1 MLNYGT
7 HPEVLGPLTAAQRS
21 IWAAQQLRP
30 EVPYN
35 FAGFLTIDHDV
46 DAERLMVACESM
58 AARFGTPCARLSVE
72 DGEPIFVIDRSFPE
86 TMHCIDLR
94 AERDA
99 VAAARRWMDEEYRR
113 PIDLLG
119 DRLTHFA
126 LLRIADDV
134 SYFYMR
140 THHVLL
146 DGYATNNLLRHIA
159 DVYSGSVAAETEV
172 DFSEF
177 SVIREADLKYR
188 QSSRSAADF
197 EYWKTVMHGP
207 VEVADL
213 AGMERS
219 VTPRHPLV
227 RELVCDELLSQN
239 GLGQF
244 EVARVVATLATFI
257 AKTTGRQRVSL
268 SLPVSGRTTAALK
281 RCGGMVSNLVPLFV
295 TIDDADTIGA
305 LDDQVAKAVIGA
317 LRHQQ
322 FRRWP
327 ELVADA
333 GRRDT
338 NIEFGQ
344 VINVFDFADAFFFGP
359 SEAVVNVLTTFPI
372 QDIAVNIYPRPGGG
386 TSRIQFAWNPD
397 RYTTDEIDRHITRL
411 ESLLGRL
418 LAADASLV
426 VGEVPLLDRRERHQ
440 VLEEWSGTDVQA
452 PVGVAPELL
461 AAAAAADPE
470 AVAVVD
476 GARELSYRE
485 LDEWSTRL
493 ARVLIEA
500 GVGPERAVGVALD
513 RSAELVVAWWAVV
526 KAGGIYVPVDSAHPV
541 DRIASVLDSVAAVC
555 VLTCGAGEV
564 AGAGARPV
572 LRVDGLGVSGQ
583 SEWSQEP
590 VTLLAENTAYVIFT
604 SGSTGTPKGVAVRHA
619 GLPGV
624 VAAQRDLLKLGV
636 DERLLMVA
644 SPTFDASVFEILWA
658 VGAGATL
665 VVAPRDVYAADALTE
680 FLQTQ
685 RVTAAV
691 LTPTVLSSL
700 DRARLDAMRTLVTAG
715 EDCPRELVDA
725 WAPGRRLVNAY
736 GPSEATIW
744 ATSAP
749 VVAGQPVDIG
759 APIPGVRALVLDAG
773 LNPTPIGVVGELY
786 LAGAALA
793 SGYVGRAELTTERFV
808 ANPYGQGGARM
819 YRTGDLVRWNMNG
832 ALQYMGRADEQ
843 VKVRGNRIELGEVQ
857 AVLAGGP
864 GVEQAVVIVRED
876 RPGDKRLV
884 GYVTGAGTSAIDS
897 AAIRA
902 ALGDRL
908 PAYMIPS
915 AIIVLDALPLTTNGK
930 LDIRALPIPEI
941 AAGEYRA
948 PSDAV
953 EQTLAAVYAQVLG
966 LERVGVDDSFFD
978 LGGDSIMSMQVVSR
992 ARTAGVLCRPRDI
1005 FVEQTV
1011 ARLAQVATMV
1021 TGDTDEGDDG
1031 LGEVIAT
1038 PIVRWLQDAQGEIGQ
1053 FNQTIV
1059 VTVPSAVTEAD
1070 VVVVLQGLLDRHAM
1084 LRLRAEDNSVG
1095 AWSLTVPEPGSVDAR
1110 GCLQSVDVLSD
1121 EALVQARA
1129 RLNPATG
1136 TMLSALW
1143 AGSTAQLALV
1153 IHHLAVDGV
1162 SWRILLEDINIG
1174 WTQHHAGQPV
1184 ALPPGG
1190 TSFARWSALIDEH
1203 ARTAEVLEHAEAWK
1217 RVAATPALLPAV
1229 RPELDTYA
1237 TAHTLSVPLD
1247 VETTRILLGEAAAAF
1262 HAGVGE
1268 ILLIAFGLAVA
1279 ELSGNSGAPVGIDVE
1294 GHGRQEELGVST
1306 NSPVDLSRTVG
1317 WFTSKY
1323 PVALSVGRL
1332 DWAQVSAGDP
1342 ALGAVIKD
1350 AKEQLRALP
1359 DGITYGLLRYANPE
1373 VDLGGAEP
1381 VIGFNYLG
1389 RLGGGV
1395 GPADQMWLPSPDAL
1409 SAAAVTA
1416 AVPVSLAHTVT
1427 LNAGILDTEAGPH
1440 LEANWTWAPSMDD
1453 AQVGRL
1459 SQLWIEA
1466 LTGIC
1471 AHVCGGGGGLTP
1483 SDIAPAHLTQQQIG
1497 ELEQHHRV
1505 ADVLPLTPL
1514 QQGLLFLA
1522 TAHVNGDD
1530 VYAVQLNLTLAGLL
1544 DAHRLRDAVH
1554 AVVTRHP
1561 NLAAHFYPQFDP
1573 PVQVIPADPVVPWQ
1587 YAELDGGI
1595 DAEAPFEQLC
1605 AAERAAVCDLSR
1617 PPLFRV
1623 ALIRTGHDQHRLVLT
1638 SHHTVL
1644 DGWSLPILLQEIF
1657 ASYGGHSLPPAV
1669 PYRRFV
1675 TWLADRDLDA
1685 ALTAWQDVLSGF
1697 ETPTLVGPL
1706 HKLGSGRRGTQSR
1719 RLSARATQALTEL
1732 ARAHHTTV
1740 NTVLQAG
1747 WAQLLVWLTGQHDV
1761 AFGAAVSGRPTEVA
1775 GAESMVGLL
1784 INTVPVRAR
1793 ITATTTAAELLEQL
1807 HSVSNR
1813 TLDHQHVALPEIH
1826 RVTGQDQ
1833 LFDTLFVYENYP
1845 IDPAAFGTVMGTGEL
1860 AIAGFSSREATHYP
1874 LALQVTPGHELV
1886 LSIEH
1891 DTDVFD
1897 VESVEV
1903 LVGRLELVLAA
1914 MVADPLRRLSSVDVL
1929 GADERERLDVMGNRA
1944 LLGRP
1949 VAGVSIPELFAGQV
1963 ARTADA
1969 VALSCRDRSWT
1980 YAAVDRDS
1988 NRLAHF
1994 LIGLGAGPGRCVAV
2008 MFGRSAEGIIA
2019 ILAVLKTGAAYVP
2032 IDPAV
2037 PDARI
2042 DFVVGDAKPVAV
2054 VTTATLAGRFGA
2066 HDVVVVDIDDPAID
2080 AQTGASLPLPASDD
2094 VAHIIYTSGTTG
2106 IPKGVATTH
2115 HNVTQLLESLH
2126 VGLPSGPGQVWSQ
2139 WYSFAFDA
2147 SVEEIW
2153 GALFHG
2159 SRLLVIPESIGPDEF
2174 QALLIDEHVTV
2185 LHQTPSAVS
2194 ALSVEAL
2201 ESVALV
2207 VAAEACSAELVD
2219 RWAPGRV
2226 MTNAYGPTETT
2237 MCVTVS
2243 KPLAAGSGTP
2253 TIGGPVPGAA
2263 LFVLDAWLRPVPVGV
2278 VGELYVAGLGLGLG
2292 YVSRSSLT
2300 ASRFVA
2306 CPFGAPGERMYRTGD
2321 LVRWRA
2327 DGNLQYLGRADE
2339 QVKIRGYRIELGEIQ
2354 AALADVVGVEQAVVI
2369 VREDRPG
2376 DKRLVG
2382 YVTQSPEAELAGGV
2396 DTAGARVA
2404 LGERLPPYMVP
2415 AAVVAV
2421 DALPLTVN
2429 GKLDTRALPE
2439 PRYQETQYRAP
2450 SNPAEEI
2457 LADIYARV
2465 LGLERVGVDDSFFDL
2480 GGDSLSA
2487 MRLIAAINKSMN
2499 THLTVRA
2506 LFDTATIAKLAPGL
2520 RTDTGGRA
2528 PLVPTSRPAVIPLS
2542 FSQRRL
2548 WFLDQ
2553 LHGASPVYNMAVALR
2568 LSGQLD
2574 LDALGAALFDVV
2586 SRHESLRTVFRDE
2599 EGVPYQQVLA
2609 PESAEFCWEVVDATA
2624 WPPAQLDEAIGAA
2637 ARHTFDLSVEIP
2649 INAKLFTVPG
2659 DEHVLVATVHHI
2671 AADGWSVAPL
2681 MRDLTVAY
2689 ASRCGGHAPRWAPLP
2704 VQYADYTLWQRDQ
2717 LGDLEDSESAIATQV
2732 AYWQDALAGMPEH
2745 LSLPTDRPYPA
2756 VADYRGASLDLEW
2769 PEQLQ
2774 HAVRSLAR
2782 EHGATSF
2789 MVIQAALAVLLSKI
2803 SASSDVAVGVAVAG
2817 RDEPALDELVGFFV
2831 NTLVLRVDI
2840 DGDPTFADLLGQVRT
2855 RSLGAL
2861 EHQDVPFEVLV
2872 ERLNPIRSRSSHPL
2886 VQVGLT
2892 WQNLPGQD
2900 AAGLGLGDLRITQIP
2915 VHTNT
2920 ARMDLTFS
2928 LGERFTEAGEPA
2940 GIGGAVEFRTDVFDL
2955 QSVESLIA
2963 RLHRVLSAVT
2973 ANPLARLSS
2982 VDLLDDDE
2990 RARLDELGNRAALSA
3005 PVTPVSIP
3013 ELFAAQVVRTP
3024 EAVAISCGPRSWTYR
3039 ELDEES
3045 NRLAH
3050 LLIGHGAGPGQCV
3063 ALLSERRG
3071 EAIIAILAVLKSG
3084 AAYLPIA
3091 PAVPDARIEF
3101 MISDASP
3108 VTAIASAILR
3118 SRLDGYGL
3126 PVIDISGPAVGAQPS
3141 TALAGPAADD
3151 IAHIVYTSG
3160 TTGIPKGVATTH
3172 HNVTQVLGYEHLGI
3186 PSGPGQ
3192 VWSQWYS
3199 YAFDASVEEIW
3210 GPLLHGGSLVVV
3222 PESLVPEDFQEFL
3235 VSERV
3240 TVLHQTPSAA
3250 AALSPEALEG
3260 MALVVA
3266 AEACSAE
3273 MVDRWAPGRLMVNA
3287 YGPTESTLC
3296 VTVSP
3301 PLAAGSGTP
3310 AIGVPVAGAALF
3322 VLDTWTRRVPAGVVG
3337 ELYIAG
3343 HGLGAGYL
3351 HRSGLTAS
3359 RFVACPFGEPGQPG
3373 LRMYRTGDL
3382 VRWGTDGQ
3390 LHYMGRADDQV
3401 KIRGYRIE
3409 LGEIQTALA
3418 DLDGVEQAVVI
3429 VREDRPGDKR
3439 LVGYVT
3445 GVIEPAKARAA
3456 LAERIPAYMVPAAVV
3471 VIDALPLTVNGKL
3484 DTRALPEPQYQETQY
3499 RAPSNPV
3506 EETLAGLYA
3515 EVLGL
3520 PRVGVDD
3527 SFFDLGGDSL
3537 SAMRLIAAIN
3547 KSMNTHLTVRA
3558 LFDTPTVS
3566 RLSGQLDRHAS
3577 DPRYVAVHGSEG
3589 AEVRAADLTL
3599 DKFIDAKTLSVATT
3613 LPKPSRE
3620 ARTVLLT
3627 GATGFLGRY
3636 LVLQWLEK
3644 LELLDGK
3651 LICLVRAS
3659 SDEEARRRLEQIF
3672 DSGDPE
3678 LLRHFHELAEDHLEV
3693 VAGDKGEAG
3702 LGLTEE
3708 TWQRLADTVDVIVDS
3723 AAVVSGALSY
3733 GELFGPNVAG
3743 TAELIRLAFTT
3754 KLKMFTFV
3762 STANVGDPIKR
3773 VAFTEDAD
3781 IRDICATRAIKDS
3794 YANGYGSSKWAGEVL
3809 LREAHDL
3816 CGLPIGVFRC
3826 DMILADTT
3834 YAGQLN
3840 VSDVF
3845 SKMIL
3850 SIVTTGLA
3858 PKSFYRL
3865 DADGNRR
3872 RAHFDGLPVEFVAE
3886 AITTL
3891 GVQVV
3896 DGFQTYH
3903 VMNPHDDGIGLDE
3916 YVDWLIEAGYPIER
3930 IDDFQNWLQRF
3941 GTALQALPD
3950 KHRRNSVQ
3958 QMYLTLVQDP
3968 ERVSPVVPTVGSFA
3982 PADRFRAAVQE
3993 AKIGPDSDNPDI
4005 PQVSAANIVK
4015 YVTDM
4020 ELLGLL

>member
-7 HPEVLGPLTAAQRS
+7 QPDVLGPLTAAQRS
-21 IWAAQQLRP
+21 IWVAQQLRP

-35 FAGFLTIDHDV
+35 FAGFVTIDHDV

-58 AARFGTPCARLSVE
+58 AARFGTPCARLSLQ
-72 DGEPIFVIDRSFPE
+72 DGEPVFVVDRSFPE
-86 TMHCIDLR
+86 TMPCIDLR
-94 AERDA
+94 AEPDA

-113 PIDLLG
+113 PVDLLVE
-119 DRLTHFA
+119 RLTYFA
-126 LLRIADDV
+126 LLRIADEL

-159 DVYSGSVAAETEV
+159 DVYSGTVAAETDV

-177 SVIREADLKYR
+177 AVLREADQKY
-188 QSSRSAADF
+188 QGSSRSEADF
-197 EYWKTVMHGP
+197 EYWKKILSGRAEAV
-207 VEVADL
+207 DL

-219 VTPRHPLV
+219 VTPRHPVV
-227 RELVCDELLSQN
+227 RDLVCDELLSHN
-239 GLGQF
+239 GLAQYD
-244 EVARVVATLATFI
+244 VARVVATVAAFI
-257 AKTTGRQRVSL
+257 AKTTGRHNVSL

-281 RCGGMVSNLVPLFV
+281 RCGGMVSNLVPLYV
-295 TIDDADTIGA
+295 TVDDADTIGA
-305 LDDQVAKAVIGA
+305 LDDQVARAVVGA

-333 GRRDT
+333 GPRDT

-344 VINVFDFADAFFFGP
+344 VINVFDFADVFFFGA

-386 TSRIQFAWNPD
+386 ASRIQFAWNPD
-397 RYTTDEIDRHITRL
+397 RYTDAEIDRHIARL

-418 LAADASLV
+418 LSADAPLV
-426 VGEVPLLDRRERHQ
+426 IGELALLDQREHDL
-440 VLEEWSGTDVQA
+440 VLVQWSGAGVQA
-452 PVGVAPELL
+452 PTGVAPQVL
-461 AAAAAADPE
+461 AAAVANTPD

-476 GARELSYRE
+476 GNRELSYRE
-485 LDEWSTRL
+485 LDEWSTRC
-493 ARVLIEA
+493 ARVLIET
-500 GVGPERAVGVALD
+500 GVGPQRAVGVAMD
-513 RSAELVVAWWAVV
+513 RSAELVVAWWAVA
-526 KAGGIYVPVDSAHPV
+526 KAGGVYVPVDGTHPAE
-541 DRIASVLDSVAAVC
+541 RIATVLDSVAAVC
-555 VLTCGAGEV
+555 VLTCGSGDV
-564 AGAGARPV
+564 AGAGTRPV
-572 LRVDGLGVSGQ
+572 LRLDGRDVSER
-583 SEWSQEP
+583 SAEP
-590 VTLLAENTAYVIFT
+590 ITDAMLCPQDTAYVIFT
-604 SGSTGTPKGVAVRHA
+604 SGSTGTPKGVTVTHA

-624 VAAQRDLLKLGV
+624 AAAQRDLLGLDSGARV
-636 DERLLMVA
+636 LMVA
-644 SPTFDASVFEILWA
+644 SPTFDASVFEMLWA
-658 VGAGATL
+658 AGAGAAL
-665 VVAPRDVYAADALTE
+665 VVAPPEVYAAEALTA
-680 FLQTQ
+680 LVQNQ

-700 DRARLDAMRTLVTAG
+700 DRAKLGAVRTLVTAG

-744 ATSAP
+744 ATSTPMA
-749 VVAGQPVDIG
+749 AGRPINIG
-759 APIPGVRALVLDAG
+759 TPIPGMCTLVLDAG

-786 LAGAALA
+786 LGGAAVA
-793 SGYVGRAELTTERFV
+793 SGYIGRAALTSERFV
-808 ANPYGQGGARM
+808 ANPYAPAGARM
-819 YRTGDLVRWNMNG
+819 YRTGDLVRWNADG

-843 VKVRGNRIELGEVQ
+843 VKIRGNRIELGEVQ
-857 AVLAGGP
+857 IVLAGVP
-864 GVEQAVVIVRED
+864 GVEQAVVIVRAD
-876 RPGDKRLV
+876 GPGDKRLV
-884 GYVTGAGTSAIDS
+884 GYVTGRVDPAR
-897 AAIRA
+897 IRA
-902 ALGDRL
+902 VLGDRL

-915 AIIVLDALPLTTNGK
+915 AIVALDALPLTANGK
-930 LDIRALPIPEI
+930 LDIRALPAPEI
-941 AAGEYRA
+941 TAGEYRA
-948 PSDAV
+948 PVNDV

-966 LERVGVDDSFFD
+966 LPRVGVDDSFFD

-992 ARTAGVLCRPRDI
+992 ARAAGVLCRPRDI

-1011 ARLAQVATMV
+1011 ARLARVATVV
-1021 TGDTDEGDDG
+1021 TGDAETDDDG

-1038 PIVRWLQDAQGEIGQ
+1038 PIMRWLHEVPGESGE
-1053 FNQTIV
+1053 FNQTMV
-1059 VTVPSAVTEAD
+1059 VTAPSGATDAD
-1070 VVVVLQGLLDRHAM
+1070 ALVVLQALLDRHPM
-1084 LRLRAEDNSVG
+1084 LRLRAGDNG
-1095 AWSLTVPEPGSVDAR
+1095 TGGWSLTVPEAGSADAS
-1110 GCLQSVDVLSD
+1110 GCLRSVEVLSD
-1121 EALVQARA
+1121 EVLTQARA
-1129 RLNPATG
+1129 RLNPV
-1136 TMLSALW
+1136 
-1143 AGSTAQLALV
+1143 AGSMVSAVWARSTSELALV

-1162 SWRILLEDINIG
+1162 SWRILLEDINIS
-1174 WTQHHAGQPV
+1174 WAQHRAGQPV
-1184 ALPPGG
+1184 ALPSGG
-1190 TSFARWSALIDEH
+1190 TSFARWAARLDEH
-1203 ARTAEVLEHAEAWK
+1203 ARTAEVVRYADTWR
-1217 RVAATPALLPAV
+1217 RVAATPALLPVV
-1229 RPELDTYA
+1229 RPESDTYA
-1237 TAHTLSVPLD
+1237 TAHSMTVSLD
-1247 VETTRILLGEAAAAF
+1247 AETTRALLGEVPAAF
-1262 HAGVGE
+1262 HAGAGD
-1268 ILLIAFGLAVA
+1268 ILLIAYGLAVA
-1279 ELSGNSGAPVGIDVE
+1279 QLSGNTGAAIGIDVE
-1294 GHGRQEELGVST
+1294 GHGRQEDLGA
-1306 NSPVDLSRTVG
+1306 NSRSPLDLSRTVG

-1323 PVALSVGRL
+1323 PVALNVGRL
-1332 DWAQVSAGDP
+1332 DWSQVRAGET
-1342 ALGAVIKD
+1342 ALGGVIKE

-1359 DGITYGLLRYANPE
+1359 DGMTYGLLRYANPE
-1373 VDLGGAEP
+1373 VDLAGAQP

-1389 RLGGGV
+1389 RLGGV
-1395 GPADQMWLPSPDAL
+1395 GEREGELWLPSPDAP
-1409 SAAAVTA
+1409 AAAALTA
-1416 AVPVSLAHTVT
+1416 AVPLALPHTVA
-1427 LNAGILDTEAGPH
+1427 LNVGIWETGADAEPCLR
-1440 LEANWTWAPSMDD
+1440 ANWTWAASIDD
-1453 AQVGRL
+1453 GQVNRL
-1459 SQLWIEA
+1459 SQLWVEA

-1471 AHVCGGGGGLTP
+1471 AHVRSGGGGLTP
-1483 SDIAPAHLTQQQIG
+1483 SDLVPAHLTQRQID
-1497 ELEQHHRV
+1497 ELEQHHHI

-1514 QQGLLFLA
+1514 QQGLLFHA
-1522 TAHVNGDD
+1522 TAHTSTDD
-1530 VYAVQLNLTLAGLL
+1530 VYAVQLDLTVGGPL
-1544 DAHRLRDAVH
+1544 DTRRLRDAVH
-1554 AVVTRHP
+1554 TVVARHP
-1561 NLAAHFYPQFDP
+1561 NLAARFHPQFDP
-1573 PVQVIPADPVVPWQ
+1573 PVQIIPADPVTPWQ
-1587 YAELDGGI
+1587 YLELEGTGI
-1595 DAEAPFEQLC
+1595 EDRVELLC
-1605 AAERAAVCDLSR
+1605 AAERAAVCDLTN

-1623 ALIRTGHDQHRLVLT
+1623 ALIRTGTDRHRVVLT
-1638 SHHTVL
+1638 SHHSVL

-1675 TWLADRDLDA
+1675 MWLAERDHDA
-1685 ALTAWQDVLSGF
+1685 AREAWRDVLDGF
-1697 ETPTLVGPL
+1697 ETPTLVGPP
-1706 HKLGSGRRGTQSR
+1706 HKMGSGRRGTQT
-1719 RLSARATQALTEL
+1719 LHLPEQITAALTDL
-1732 ARAHHTTV
+1732 ARTHHTTV

-1747 WAQLLVWLTGQHDV
+1747 WAQLLVGLTGQHDV
-1761 AFGAAVSGRPTEVA
+1761 AFGAAVSGRPADVA

-1793 ITATTTAAELLEQL
+1793 IDGTTTTAALLEQL
-1807 HSVSNR
+1807 HEVSHR

-1826 RVTGQDQ
+1826 RVVGQDQ

-1845 IDPAAFGTVMGTGEL
+1845 IDTAAFGTDSAAGEL
-1860 AIAGFSSREATHYP
+1860 GIQGVSSREATHYP
-1874 LALQVTPGHELV
+1874 LALQVTPGPELV

-1897 VESVEV
+1897 APSVAA
-1903 LVGRLELVLAA
+1903 LVGRLARVLET
-1914 MVADPLRRLSSVDVL
+1914 MVADPGGRLSSMDVL
-1929 GADERERLDVMGNRA
+1929 GADEHERLAEMGNLA
-1944 LLGRP
+1944 VLSRP
-1949 VAGVSIPELFAGQV
+1949 VVGASVPELFAQQV

-1969 VALSCRDRSWT
+1969 VALSCRGRSWT
-1980 YAAVDRDS
+1980 YAEVDRES
-1988 NRLAHF
+1988 NRLAHA
-1994 LIGLGAGPGRCVAV
+1994 LIGLGARPGRCVAL

-2042 DFVVGDAKPVAV
+2042 DFVMGDAGPVAV
-2054 VTTATLAGRFGA
+2054 VTNAELSGRFAAYDVAIVDVA
-2066 HDVVVVDIDDPAID
+2066 HPSVDEQSEA
-2080 AQTGASLPLPASDD
+2080 ALPLPAADD
-2094 VAHIIYTSGTTG
+2094 IAHVIYTSGTTG
-2106 IPKGVATTH
+2106 TPKGVATTH
-2115 HNVTQLLESLH
+2115 HNVTQLLAELH
-2126 VGLPSGPGQVWSQ
+2126 VGLPSGPGEVWSQ
-2139 WYSFAFDA
+2139 WYSYAFDA

-2153 GALFHG
+2153 GALLHG
-2159 SRLLVIPESIGPDEF
+2159 SRLLVIPESLGANPLEF
-2174 QALLIDEHVTV
+2174 QALLVDEHVTV

-2194 ALSVEAL
+2194 ALDVEAL
-2201 ESVALV
+2201 DSVALV

-2263 LFVLDAWLRPVPVGV
+2263 MFVLDGWLRPVPVGT

-2292 YVSRSSLT
+2292 YVRRSSLT

-2306 CPFGAPGERMYRTGD
+2306 CPFGEPGQRMYRTGD
-2321 LVRWRA
+2321 LVRWCV
-2327 DGNLQYLGRADE
+2327 DGTLQYLGRADA

-2354 AALADVVGVEQAVVI
+2354 AALAEVVGVDQAVVI

-2382 YVTQSPEAELAGGV
+2382 YVTESVAGLV
-2396 DTAGARVA
+2396 DTAGARVV

-2429 GKLDTRALPE
+2429 GKLDIRALPV
-2439 PRYQETQYRAP
+2439 PQYQETQYRAP
-2450 SNPAEEI
+2450 SNVVEEI
-2457 LADIYARV
+2457 LADIYAHV
-2465 LGLERVGVDDSFFDL
+2465 LGLPRVGVDDSFFDL

-2487 MRLIAAINKSMN
+2487 MRLIAAVNKSVN
-2499 THLTVRA
+2499 TRLTVRA
-2506 LFDTATIAKLAPGL
+2506 LFDTPTIAQLAPCL
-2520 RTDTGGRA
+2520 RADSDGRA
-2528 PLVPTSRPAVIPLS
+2528 PLVPVARPDVVPLS

-2553 LHGASPVYNMAVALR
+2553 LHGPSAVYNMAVALR
-2568 LSGQLD
+2568 LTGPLD
-2574 LDALGAALFDVV
+2574 LDALGMALSDVV
-2586 SRHESLRTVFRDE
+2586 IRHESLCTVFRAE

-2609 PESAEFCWEVVDATA
+2609 PEQVEFGWEVVDATA
-2624 WPPAQLDEAIGAA
+2624 WAPSELDDAIGDV
-2637 ARHTFDLSVEIP
+2637 ARHAFDLAAEIP
-2649 INAKLFTVPG
+2649 MHAKLFAVSAG
-2659 DEHVLVATVHHI
+2659 EHVLVAAVHHI

-2689 ASRCGGHAPRWAPLP
+2689 ASRSDGQAPTWAPLP
-2704 VQYADYTLWQRDQ
+2704 VQYADYTLWQREQ
-2717 LGDLEDSESAIATQV
+2717 LGDIDDSDSPIATQL

-2745 LSLPTDRPYPA
+2745 LALPTDRPYPA
-2756 VADYRGASLDLEW
+2756 VADSRGTSVDLEW
-2769 PEQLQ
+2769 PEQVQ
-2774 HAVRSLAR
+2774 HAVRALAR
-2782 EHGATSF
+2782 EHGATTF

-2803 SASSDVAVGVAVAG
+2803 TASSDVAVGCAVAG

-2831 NTLVLRVDI
+2831 NTLVLRVDAG
-2840 DGDPTFADLLGQVRT
+2840 GDPTFADLLAQVRT
-2855 RSLGAL
+2855 RSLEAL

-2872 ERLNPIRSRSSHPL
+2872 DKLNPIRSRSSHPL

-2928 LGERFTEAGEPA
+2928 LGERFTETGEPA
-2940 GIGGAVEFRTDVFDL
+2940 GIAGAVEFRTDVFDVV
-2955 QSVESLIA
+2955 SVEALIA
-2963 RLHRVLSAVT
+2963 RLRRVVEAVAADPSGRLSAVE
-2973 ANPLARLSS
+2973 
-2982 VDLLDDDE
+2982 VLDAAECD
-2990 RARLDELGNRAALSA
+2990 RLDVLGNRAMLSA
-3005 PVTPVSIP
+3005 PVTPTSIP
-3013 ELFAAQVVRTP
+3013 ELFAAQVNHEP
-3024 EAVAISCGPRSWTYR
+3024 DAVAISCGQRSWTYR

-3050 LLIGHGAGPGQCV
+3050 LLIGNGAGPGRCV

-3071 EAIIAILAVLKSG
+3071 EAIVAILAVLKSG

-3101 MISDASP
+3101 MIGDADP
-3108 VTAIASAILR
+3108 IAAIASTALR

-3126 PVIDISGPAVGAQPS
+3126 AVLDLCDAAPATSPG
-3141 TALAGPAADD
+3141 TAPAGPAADD

-3172 HNVTQVLGYEHLGI
+3172 HNVTQVLGYEHLGV

-3210 GPLLHGGSLVVV
+3210 GPLLHGGRLVVV
-3222 PESLVPEDFQEFL
+3222 PESLVPEDFQAFL
-3235 VSERV
+3235 VSEGV

-3250 AALSPEALEG
+3250 AALSPEALQG

-3301 PLAAGSGTP
+3301 PLTAGSGTP

-3322 VLDTWTRRVPAGVVG
+3322 VLDGWMRRVPVGVVG

-3343 HGLGAGYL
+3343 RGLGAGYV

-3359 RFVACPFGEPGQPG
+3359 RFVACPFGDPGQ
-3373 LRMYRTGDL
+3373 RMYRTGDL
-3382 VRWGTDGQ
+3382 VRWGNDGQ
-3390 LHYMGRADDQV
+3390 LHYVGRADEQV

-3439 LVGYVT
+3439 LVGYIT
-3445 GVIEPAKARAA
+3445 GTVDPATTRAA
-3456 LAERIPAYMVPAAVV
+3456 LAEQLPAYMVPAAVV
-3471 VIDALPLTVNGKL
+3471 IIDALPLTVNGKL
-3484 DTRALPEPQYQETQY
+3484 DTRALPEPQYQEAQY

-3506 EETLAGLYA
+3506 EETLASLYA
-3515 EVLGL
+3515 DVLGL
-3520 PRVGVDD
+3520 SRVGVDD

-3547 KSMNTHLTVRA
+3547 KSMSTNLTVRA

-3566 RLSGQLDRHAS
+3566 SLSGQLDKHAS
-3577 DPRYVAVHGSEG
+3577 DPRFVAVHGSG
-3589 AEVRAADLTL
+3589 VGEVRAADLTL
-3599 DKFIDAKTLSVATT
+3599 DKFIDAETLSAATALT
-3613 LPKPSRE
+3613 MPCGE

-3678 LLRHFHELAEDHLEV
+3678 LLRHFQELAEDHLEV
-3693 VAGDKGEAG
+3693 IAGDKGEAD
-3702 LGLTEE
+3702 LGLSEE
-3708 TWQRLADTVDVIVDS
+3708 VWQRLADTVDVVVDS

-3733 GELFGPNVAG
+3733 GELFGPNVVG
-3743 TAELIRLAFTT
+3743 TAELIRLALTT
-3754 KLKMFTFV
+3754 KLKMYTFV
-3762 STANVGDPIKR
+3762 STANVGDPVKR

-3781 IRDICATRAIKDS
+3781 IREICATRVIKDA

-3840 VSDVF
+3840 SSDVF

-3850 SIVTTGLA
+3850 SIVTTGVA

-3930 IDDFQNWLQRF
+3930 VDDFQEWLQRF
-3941 GTALQALPD
+3941 GAALRALPE
-3950 KHRRNSVQ
+3950 KHRKNSVL

-3968 ERVSPVVPTVGSFA
+3968 ERVRPMVPTVGAFA

-3993 AKIGPDSDNPDI
+3993 AKIGPDRDI
-4005 PQVSAANIVK
+4005 PQISAPNIVK

>member
-7 HPEVLGPLTAAQRS
+7 QSDVLGPLTAAQRS
-21 IWAAQQLRP
+21 IWVAQQLRP

-35 FAGFLTIDHDV
+35 FAGFVTIDHDV
-46 DAERLMVACESM
+46 DAEKLMVACESM
-58 AARFGTPCARLSVE
+58 AARFGTPCARLSIE
-72 DGEPIFVIDRSFPE
+72 DGEPVFVVDRSFPE
-86 TMHCIDLR
+86 VMPCIDMR

-113 PIDLLG
+113 PIDLLSE
-119 DRLTHFA
+119 RLTYFA
-126 LLRIADDV
+126 LLRIADDL

-159 DVYSGSVAAETEV
+159 DVYSGSVAAETDV

-177 SVIREADLKYR
+177 SVIRAADQKYQ
-188 QSSRSAADF
+188 QSARSDADF
-197 EYWKTVMHGP
+197 EYWKNVLSAP
-207 VEVADL
+207 VETADL
-213 AGMERS
+213 AGMERV

-227 RELVCDELLSQN
+227 RDLVCAELLSEN

-244 EVARVVATLATFI
+244 EVARVVATLATFF
-257 AKTTGRQRVSL
+257 AKTTGRQDVSL

-295 TIDDADTIGA
+295 TVDDADTIGA
-305 LDDQVAKAVIGA
+305 LDDQVAKAVVGA

-327 ELVADA
+327 ELVVDA

-344 VINVFDFADAFFFGP
+344 VINVFDFADVFFFGP
-359 SEAVVNVLTTFPI
+359 SEAVVNVLTTFPV
-372 QDIAVNIYPRPGGG
+372 QDIAINIYPRPGGG

-397 RYTTDEIDRHITRL
+397 RYTTAEINRHIVRL

-418 LAADASLV
+418 LGAAPSVV
-426 VGEVPLLDRRERHQ
+426 VGEVPLLDQRERDL
-440 VLEEWSGTDVQA
+440 VLSRWSGAGVQA
-452 PVGVAPELL
+452 PVGVAPQLL
-461 AAAAAADPE
+461 AAAVAAAPG

-476 GARELSYRE
+476 GARELTYRE
-485 LDEWSTRL
+485 LDEWSTRW
-493 ARVLIEA
+493 ARVLIET
-500 GVGPERAVGVALD
+500 GVGPERAVGVAMD
-513 RSAELVVAWWAVV
+513 RCAELVVAWWAVA
-526 KAGGIYVPVDSAHPV
+526 KAGGVYVPVDSAHPV
-541 DRIASVLDSVAAVC
+541 ERVATVLDSVAAVC
-555 VLTCGAGEV
+555 VLTHGSDEV
-564 AGAGARPV
+564 SGSGSRPV
-572 LRVDGLGVSGQ
+572 LRVDGRDVSAQ
-583 SEWSQEP
+583 SAEP
-590 VTLLAENTAYVIFT
+590 ITDADRSAALRMESTAYVIFT
-604 SGSTGTPKGVAVRHA
+604 SGSTGTPKGVAVGHA

-624 VAAQRDLLKLGV
+624 VAAQQDLLALSGDARV
-636 DERLLMVA
+636 LMVA
-644 SPTFDASVFEILWA
+644 SPTFDASVFEMLWA
-658 VGAGATL
+658 VGAGAAL

-680 FLQTQ
+680 FLQSQ
-685 RVTAAV
+685 RVSAAV

-700 DRARLDAMRTLVTAG
+700 DRSVLDTVGALVTAG
-715 EDCPRELVDA
+715 EDCPRELVDD

-736 GPSEATIW
+736 GPSESTIW

-749 VVAGQPVDIG
+749 MVAGQPVGIG
-759 APIPGVRALVLDAG
+759 APIPGMRTLVLDAR
-773 LNPTPIGVVGELY
+773 LNPAPIGVVGELY
-786 LAGAALA
+786 LAGPALA
-793 SGYVGRAELTTERFV
+793 SGYVGRAALTAERFV
-808 ANPYGQGGARM
+808 ANPYGPSGARM
-819 YRTGDLVRWNMNG
+819 YRTGDLVRWHAHG

-843 VKVRGNRIELGEVQ
+843 VKIRGNRIELGEVQ
-857 AVLAGGP
+857 TALAGAD
-864 GVEQAVVIVRED
+864 GVEQAVVMVRED
-876 RPGDKRLV
+876 RPGDRRLV
-884 GYVTGAGTSAIDS
+884 GYVTGAVDVAGT
-897 AAIRA
+897 RA

-915 AIIVLDALPLTTNGK
+915 AIIVLDALPLTANGK
-930 LDIRALPIPEI
+930 LDLRALPVPEI
-941 AAGEYRA
+941 AAGAYRA
-948 PSDAV
+948 PSDEV

-966 LERVGVDDSFFD
+966 LPRVGVDDSFFD

-992 ARTAGVLCRPRDI
+992 ARAAGVLCRPRDV

-1011 ARLAQVATMV
+1011 ARLARVATTV
-1021 TGDTDEGDDG
+1021 IGDVDVDDDG
-1031 LGEVIAT
+1031 LGEVLAT
-1038 PIVRWLQDAQGEIGQ
+1038 PVMRWLQGVPGEADQ
-1053 FNQTIV
+1053 FNQTMVLTI
-1059 VTVPSAVTEAD
+1059 PAAVTEAD
-1070 VVVVLQGLLDRHAM
+1070 VVVVLQALLDRHPM
-1084 LRLRAEDNSVG
+1084 LRLRAEDNG
-1095 AWSLTVPEPGSVDAR
+1095 ARGWSLTVPDADAVDAR
-1110 GCLQSVDVLSD
+1110 NCLQSVDVLS
-1121 EALVQARA
+1121 EQALVQARA
-1129 RLNPATG
+1129 RLSPANG

-1143 AGSTAQLALV
+1143 ASSTAQLALV

-1174 WTQHHAGQPV
+1174 WAQHRAGQPV
-1184 ALPPGG
+1184 VLPPGG
-1190 TSFARWSALIDEH
+1190 TSFARWAALIDEH
-1203 ARTAEVLEHAEAWK
+1203 ARTAEVAEHVEAWK
-1217 RVAATPALLPAV
+1217 RVQATPALLPAV
-1229 RPELDTYA
+1229 RPALDTYA
-1237 TAHTLSVPLD
+1237 TAHTMSASLD
-1247 VETTRILLGEAAAAF
+1247 AETTRILLGEAPAAF
-1262 HAGVGE
+1262 HAGVGD
-1268 ILLIAFGLAVA
+1268 ILLIALGMAVA
-1279 ELSGNSGAPVGIDVE
+1279 QLSGNTGAPVGIDVE
-1294 GHGRQEELGVST
+1294 GHGRQEELVASG

-1323 PVALSVGRL
+1323 PVALSLGRL

-1342 ALGAVIKD
+1342 ALGAMIKE

-1373 VDLGGAEP
+1373 VDLAGAEP

-1389 RLGGGV
+1389 RLGGV
-1395 GPADQMWLPSPDAL
+1395 GEHGGDLWLPSPDAV
-1409 SAAAVTA
+1409 SAAAVAA
-1416 AVPVSLAHTVT
+1416 AVPLALAHAVT
-1427 LNAGILDTEAGPH
+1427 LNAGVLESSTGTGPY
-1440 LEANWTWAPSMDD
+1440 LEANWTWASSMDD
-1453 AQVGRL
+1453 GQITRL

-1471 AHVCGGGGGLTP
+1471 AHVRGGGGGLTP
-1483 SDIAPAHLTQQQIG
+1483 SDIVPAHLTQQQID
-1497 ELEQHHRV
+1497 ELEQLYRV

-1514 QQGLLFLA
+1514 QQGLLFHA
-1522 TAHVNGDD
+1522 TAHASSDD
-1530 VYAVQLNLTLAGLL
+1530 VYAVQLDLTLAGPL
-1544 DAHRLRDAVH
+1544 DAPRLRDAVH
-1554 AVVTRHP
+1554 TVVARHP
-1561 NLAAHFYPQFDP
+1561 NLAARFHAQFDP
-1573 PVQVIPADPVVPWQ
+1573 PVQSIPADPVTPWQ
-1587 YAELDGGI
+1587 YLELAGTDIEGQI
-1595 DAEAPFEQLC
+1595 AQRC
-1605 AAERAAVCDLSR
+1605 AAERAAVCDLTN

-1623 ALIRTGHDQHRLVLT
+1623 ALIGVGHDQHRLVLT
-1638 SHHTVL
+1638 SHHSVL

-1657 ASYGGHSLPPAV
+1657 AGYGGHSLPPAV

-1675 TWLADRDLDA
+1675 TWLADQDRDA
-1685 ALTAWQDVLSGF
+1685 ALAAWQDVLAGF
-1697 ETPTLVGPL
+1697 ETPALVGPS
-1706 HKLGSGRRGTQSR
+1706 HKLGSGRRETQSL
-1719 RLSARATQALTEL
+1719 RLSGQATRALTEL
-1732 ARAHHTTV
+1732 ARTHHTTV

-1747 WAQLLVWLTGQHDV
+1747 WAQLLVWLTGHHDV
-1761 AFGAAVSGRPTEVA
+1761 AFGAAVSGRPAEVA

-1793 ITATTTAAELLEQL
+1793 IAATTTTAELLEQL
-1807 HSVSNR
+1807 QSASNR
-1813 TLDHQHVALPEIH
+1813 TLEHQHVALPEIH

-1845 IDPAAFGTVMGTGEL
+1845 IDPAAFGTAMGAGEL

-1897 VESVEV
+1897 VESVVV
-1903 LVGRLELVLAA
+1903 LAGRLELVLAA

-1929 GADERERLDVMGNRA
+1929 GADERVLLDVMGNRA
-1944 LLGRP
+1944 VLDQR
-1949 VAGVSIPELFAGQV
+1949 ATGVSIPELFGAQV

-1980 YAAVDRDS
+1980 YAAVERDS

-2066 HDVVVVDIDDPAID
+2066 HDVVVVDIDNPAIG
-2080 AQTGASLPLPASDD
+2080 AQTDASLPLPAADD

-2159 SRLLVIPESIGPDEF
+2159 SRLLVIPESIGPDDF

-2382 YVTQSPEAELAGGV
+2382 YVTESVAGLV
-2396 DTAGARVA
+2396 DTAGARAA

-2415 AAVVAV
+2415 AAVVV
-2421 DALPLTVN
+2421 VGALPLTVN
-2429 GKLDTRALPE
+2429 GKLDTRALPV
-2439 PRYQETQYRAP
+2439 PQYQETLYRAA
-2450 SNPAEEI
+2450 SNAVEEI
-2457 LADIYARV
+2457 LADIYAHV

-2487 MRLIAAINKSMN
+2487 MRLIAAVNKSMS

-2506 LFDTATIAKLAPGL
+2506 LFDTPTIAQLAPGL

-2528 PLVPTSRPAVIPLS
+2528 PLLPAARPDVIPLS

-2574 LDALGAALFDVV
+2574 QDALGAALSDVV

-2599 EGVPYQQVLA
+2599 EGVPYQLVLA
-2609 PESAEFCWEVVDATA
+2609 AESAEFGWEVVDATA
-2624 WPPAQLDEAIGAA
+2624 WSPAQLDEAIGVA
-2637 ARHTFDLSVEIP
+2637 ARHTFDLAAEIP
-2649 INAKLFTVPG
+2649 MHAKLFTVSG

-2689 ASRCGGHAPRWAPLP
+2689 AGRCGGHAPDWAPLP

-2732 AYWQDALAGMPEH
+2732 AYWHGALAGMPEH
-2745 LSLPTDRPYPA
+2745 LALPTDRPYPA
-2756 VADYRGASLDLEW
+2756 VADYRGASVDLEW

-2774 HAVRSLAR
+2774 HAVRALAR

-2803 SASSDVAVGVAVAG
+2803 SATSDVAVGFAVAG

-2831 NTLVLRVDI
+2831 NTLVLRVDAG
-2840 DGDPTFADLLGQVRT
+2840 GDPTFADLLAQVRG
-2855 RSLGAL
+2855 RSLEAL
-2861 EHQDVPFEVLV
+2861 ENQDVPFEVLV

-2900 AAGLGLGDLRITQIP
+2900 ADGLGLGDLRITQIP

-2928 LGERFTEAGEPA
+2928 LGERFNQAGEPA
-2940 GIGGAVEFRTDVFDL
+2940 GLGGAVEFRTDVFDL
-2955 QSVESLIA
+2955 ASVESLIT
-2963 RLHRVLSAVT
+2963 RLQRVLEAVAANPSQRLSAVD
-2973 ANPLARLSS
+2973 
-2982 VDLLDDDE
+2982 VLDAAE
-2990 RARLDELGNRAALSA
+2990 SARLDQLGNRAVLSG
-3005 PVTPVSIP
+3005 PVTPTSIP
-3013 ELFAAQVVRTP
+3013 ELFAAQVVSHP
-3024 EAVAISCGPRSWTYR
+3024 DAIAIRCGQRSWTYR
-3039 ELDEES
+3039 DLDEES

-3050 LLIGHGAGPGQCV
+3050 LLIEYGAGPGQCV

-3071 EAIIAILAVLKSG
+3071 EAIIGILAVLKSG

-3091 PAVPDARIEF
+3091 PAVPDSRIEF
-3101 MISDASP
+3101 MITDAGP
-3108 VTAIASAILR
+3108 IAAIASAALR
-3118 SRLDGYGL
+3118 SRLDGYTL
-3126 PVIDISGPAVGAQPS
+3126 PIIDISDPGVGAQPS

-3172 HNVTQVLGYEHLGI
+3172 HNVTQVLGYEHLGV

-3235 VSERV
+3235 VSEGV

-3322 VLDTWTRRVPAGVVG
+3322 VLDPWMRRVPVGVVG

-3359 RFVACPFGEPGQPG
+3359 RFVACPFGAPGE
-3373 LRMYRTGDL
+3373 RMYRTGDL
-3382 VRWGTDGQ
+3382 VRWGGPGSSAGQ

-3445 GVIEPAKARAA
+3445 GAVEPAQARAA

-3471 VIDALPLTVNGKL
+3471 AIDALPLTVNGKL

-3499 RAPSNPV
+3499 RAPSNAV

-3515 EVLGL
+3515 DVLGL
-3520 PRVGVDD
+3520 ERVGVDD

-3558 LFDTPTVS
+3558 LFDAPTVS
-3566 RLSGQLDRHAS
+3566 SLSGQLDKHAS
-3577 DPRYVAVHGSEG
+3577 DPRYVAVHGSG
-3589 AEVRAADLTL
+3589 VAEVRAADLTL
-3599 DKFIDAKTLSVATT
+3599 DKFIDAETLSVAKA
-3613 LPKPSRE
+3613 LSKPSGE

-3651 LICLVRAS
+3651 LICLVRAA
-3659 SDEEARRRLEQIF
+3659 SDDEARRRLEQIF

-3678 LLRHFHELAEDHLEV
+3678 LLRHFQELAEDHLEV
-3693 VAGDKGEAG
+3693 IAGDKGEAD
-3702 LGLTEE
+3702 LGVTGE

-3743 TAELIRLAFTT
+3743 TAELIRLALTT

-3762 STANVGDPIKR
+3762 STANVGDPVKR

-3781 IRDICATRAIKDS
+3781 IRDICATRAIKDA

-3840 VSDVF
+3840 ASDVF

-3896 DGFQTYH
+3896 EGFQTYH

-3930 IDDFQNWLQRF
+3930 IDDFQDWLQRF
-3941 GTALQALPD
+3941 GTSLQALPD
-3950 KHRRNSVQ
+3950 KHRRNSVL

-3968 ERVSPVVPTVGSFA
+3968 ERVSPIVPTSGAFA

-4020 ELLGLL
+4020 ELLGML